1 MFLRLKNLS
10 EVRKNISTSAKA
22 WAKSGLTPDTHVYS
36 QRGELELKIDVYRAP
51 DAGDTVQPLIIYL
64 HGGGW
69 RFGHRRVVES
79 AFIAQ
84 VKRGFTLAS
93 ITYTLVPGAVWPAQ
107 IEDVNTGI
115 DWLCANAGML
125 KIDADRICLTG
136 ASAGGQL
143 ALLAGLTREDVQGV
157 LAFYPPSD
165 FNKMHDRGFIVRSN
179 FTQLFGKPLKESADV
194 MREASPL
201 SHVHKDAPPILIV
214 HGTGDHFV
222 HYPQSVRFV
231 EALQALGADASL
243 LTLHGAV
250 HADQRLNGLEARPTI
265 DAFLDRV
272 LTPEVS

>member
-1 MFLRLKNLS
+1 MLSRLKNLR

-22 WAKSGLTPDTHVYS
+22 WAQSGLTPDTHVYS
-36 QRGELELKIDVYRAP
+36 QRGELALKIDVYRAP
-51 DAGDTVQPLIIYL
+51 DAGDAVQPLIIYL

-79 AFIAQ
+79 AFISQ

-107 IEDVNTGI
+107 IEDVNAGI
-115 DWLCANAGML
+115 DWLRASAKLLN
-125 KIDADRICLTG
+125 IDADRICLSG

-143 ALLAGLTREDVQGV
+143 ALLAGLTRDDVQGV
-157 LAFYPPSD
+157 LAFYPPTD
-165 FNKMHDRGFIVRSN
+165 FNRMHDRGLIVRSN
-179 FTQLFGKPLKESADV
+179 FTQLFGKPLKESEDI

-214 HGTGDHFV
+214 HGTADHFV
-222 HYPQSVRFV
+222 LHRQSVGFT
-231 EALQALGADASL
+231 EALQALGADADL
-243 LTLHGAV
+243 LTLPAAV
-250 HADQRLNGLEARPTI
+250 HADQRLNGPEARPTV